1 MKKPLKHYSLEQFID
16 QVIMAFS
23 DSQKS
28 DYGQLDQEVS
38 DQLHQTFKL
47 QMGISELQGQLFQLL
62 DSRLGTFKTPFQARN
77 YKKVI
82 LALQKSRILNTAEI
96 NVLFVKANRFLSKDS
111 VKKEKTKIK
120 NEVKAQYITEGAG
133 KVYVHSSD
141 DDSEGGN
148 RQEESKK
155 PPKKVAAKKGKV
167 SEDSSEYEDVSSS
180 DSEE

>member
-1 MKKPLKHYSLEQFID
+1 
-16 QVIMAFS
+16 MAFS

-38 DQLHQTFKL
+38 DQLHQIFKL
-47 QMGISELQGQLFQLL
+47 QMGILELQSQLFQIL

-120 NEVKAQYITEGAG
+120 NEVKAQYITEGG
-133 KVYVHSSD
+133 KIYVKNPDMSD
-141 DDSEGGN
+141 EDSEGDDN
-148 RQEESKK
+148 EQEETKK
-155 PPKKVAAKKGKV
+155 PAKKVVAKKAKD
-167 SEDSSEYEDVSSS
+167 SDEDSSEFEDVSSS
-180 DSEE
+180 ESED

>member
-1 MKKPLKHYSLEQFID
+1 LKKPLKHYSLEQFID

-28 DYGQLDQEVS
+28 DCGQLDQEVS

-120 NEVKAQYITEGAG
+120 NEVKATYITEGA
-133 KVYVHSSD
+133 VYLHSSD
-141 DDSEGGN
+141 EEGGKG
-148 RQEESKK
+148 QEESKK
-155 PPKKVAAKKGKV
+155 PAKKVAARKAKV
-167 SEDSSEYEDVSSS
+167 SEEVEDSSEYEDVSSS